1 MRNKLLILF
10 VILSVLVSCGKQ
22 DNGAAAVAKT
32 DEKGAGKESTVQN
45 KRKGGVKKELPAK
58 KVKVRQVKPTTI
70 IGKTFFN
77 AIIEAQNDVT
87 VTAKTN
93 GEIIEMNF
101 DLGKF
106 VRKGD
111 TLAVI
116 EHDIQKASLDN
127 AKIALKKAELSHE
140 LQTKIFERNKE
151 LFNQKALSEENF
163 EMSENTLRNA
173 ELALEQAK
181 ASLQTA
187 QVNYNNCFMKAP
199 FTGTIVNR
207 PIQLGQYVNI
217 GAQIARV
224 VDTKN
229 LQAIVGLTHIDL
241 LKYKKFHRQNVEIIL
256 SDGKIIPG
264 KIQGVA
270 EAPDKSTSLYSMKIT
285 FQSKKDEETKKRIVF
300 PGMQLKVAL
309 FGKDYKNSFKI
320 SRNSMRLQKDKYH
333 VFIEEGG
340 KAVKKEIEVL
350 ADISK
355 MRIGRMVTG
364 STGPFNLITTGLDA
378 LTDGRKVEIIK

>member
-1 MRNKLLILF
+1 MKKTTLILF
-10 VILSVLVSCGKQ
+10 LVLSLLAVSCSSPE
-22 DNGAAAVAKT
+22 NAAASQAG
-32 DEKGAGKESTVQN
+32 EKDSQDQKPGG
-45 KRKGGVKKELPAK
+45 KGGKAMAKKELPPK
-58 KVKVRQVKPTTI
+58 KVKVREIKPSTI

-93 GEIIEMNF
+93 GEIVKMNF

-106 VRKGD
+106 VNKGD

-127 AKIALKKAELSHE
+127 AKIILEKAGLNYD
-140 LQTKIFERNKE
+140 LQMKIFNRNKE
-151 LFNQKALSEENF
+151 LFDQKAMSAENF
-163 EMSENTLRNA
+163 EMSENSLKNA
-173 ELALEQAK
+173 ELALDQAK
-181 ASLQTA
+181 ASLETA
-187 QVNYNNCFMKAP
+187 KVNYANCFMKAP

-207 PIQLGQYVNI
+207 PVQLGQYVNI
-217 GAQIARV
+217 GSQIARV

-229 LQAIVGLTHIDL
+229 LQAIVGLTHVDL
-241 LKYKKFHRQNVEIIL
+241 LKYKKYQRKEVEIIL
-256 SDGKIIPG
+256 ADGKIIPG
-264 KIQGVA
+264 KVQGVA
-270 EAPDKSTSLYSMKIT
+270 EAPDKATSLYSMKIT

-309 FGKDYKNSFKI
+309 FGKDYVNAFKI
-320 SRNSMRLQKDKYH
+320 SRNSMRLQKEKYH
-333 VFIEEGG
+333 VFVEDSG

-355 MRIGRMVTG
+355 MRIARMV
-364 STGPFNLITTGLDA
+364 SESAKPFKLITTGLDA